1 MSSRKS
7 FFFFLF
13 LKQRPRDGANL
24 LAGNLK
30 IAMLYIHKKSDCAMP
45 SYVTYLLSY
54 FKITLWNFRRAD
66 RIGRRKVTK
75 TQKSSLDAMI
85 DKETALPTLWTGAF

>member
-1 MSSRKS
+1 LRLRAEVLRAAMSSRKS

-45 SYVTYLLSY
+45 SYVTYLSELFQDNPLELQES
-54 FKITLWNFRRAD
+54 
-66 RIGRRKVTK
+66 G
-75 TQKSSLDAMI
+75 
-85 DKETALPTLWTGAF
+85 